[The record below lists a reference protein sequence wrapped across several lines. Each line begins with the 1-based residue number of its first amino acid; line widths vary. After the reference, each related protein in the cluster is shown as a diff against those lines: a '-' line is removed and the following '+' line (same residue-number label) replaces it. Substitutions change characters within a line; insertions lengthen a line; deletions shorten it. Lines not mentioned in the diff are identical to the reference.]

1 MRQPLHLFLAQPG
14 ASIHQPL
21 QETDSLSYTSEQC
34 GTGTGVL
41 TITEKYLQSNI
52 RHGLFQQHFFFHKL
66 TLVFRL

>member
-14 ASIHQPL
+14 ASIRQPL
-21 QETDSLSYTSEQC
+21 QETDSLSYTSERC

-52 RHGLFQQHFFFHKL
+52 GHGLFQQHFFHKL
-66 TLVFRL
+66 TLVFHL

>member
-1 MRQPLHLFLAQPG
+1 MRQPLHLFLAQPR

-41 TITEKYLQSNI
+41 TITEKYLQE
-52 RHGLFQQHFFFHKL
+52 
-66 TLVFRL
+66 